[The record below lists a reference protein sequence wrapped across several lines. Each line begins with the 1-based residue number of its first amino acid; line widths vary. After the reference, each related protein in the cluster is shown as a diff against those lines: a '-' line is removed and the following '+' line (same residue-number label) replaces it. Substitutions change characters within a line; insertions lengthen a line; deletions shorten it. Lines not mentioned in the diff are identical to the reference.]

1 MTIVYRIGFRLLNM
15 ETVSCLLKIFEL
27 FYLFTIFDNDLMC
40 TVYSVQCT
48 HGDEWDVFNA
58 TSSLNLCSIGGI

>member
-1 MTIVYRIGFRLLNM
+1 M
-15 ETVSCLLKIFEL
+15 ETVSCLLKILKYSNSFTYL
-27 FYLFTIFDNDLMC
+27 LFTIFDDDLMC

-58 TSSLNLCSIGGI
+58 MSSLNLCSIGGI

>member
-1 MTIVYRIGFRLLNM
+1 M

-58 TSSLNLCSIGGI
+58 MSSLNLCSTTGGIGGI